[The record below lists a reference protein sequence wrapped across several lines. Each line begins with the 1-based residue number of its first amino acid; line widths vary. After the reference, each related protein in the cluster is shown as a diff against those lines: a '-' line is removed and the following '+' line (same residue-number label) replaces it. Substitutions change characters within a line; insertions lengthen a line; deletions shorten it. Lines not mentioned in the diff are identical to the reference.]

1 MSTTLFVKLIG
12 DFGIVINDQLITIEN
27 NKPTNANLMLQYLF
41 FNYATGVS
49 KENLIKSF
57 YDGDDIVNP
66 ENNLKVNMHRLRRLL
81 KEATDLDLDFIKI
94 KKSVYFINPDI
105 SVKIDYI
112 DFQKEI
118 ELAKA
123 ETSTALKI
131 SHLEKALSYY
141 DNELLVHLSTLPDV
155 AYANIQLKKMYFE
168 ALFELIN
175 LRGFSYYQENVNVVN
190 KAISIYPYDDEL
202 YVQKLK
208 LMIDAKDYKEATSFY
223 TATNSFFME
232 NMGMN
237 EIPALKEEYMKMSEN
252 ISNSISDIVDVRDTI
267 KEENEP
273 RHAYFCNYLS
283 FIDNYHIVNRLMTR
297 LGKSVYLLLCT
308 IDEDDV
314 DRLNV
319 LNRNVHE
326 AIEMTLRSGD
336 IFTSYNAN
344 QFLVLLCNLQ
354 QENMS
359 LVTSRINEYL
369 RKNTKVN
376 LDKVTFTSISTLESL
391 K

>member
-1 MSTTLFVKLIG
+1 MSTSIFVKLIG
-12 DFGIVINDQLITIEN
+12 EFGIVLNDRLITIEN
-27 NKPTNANLMLQYLF
+27 NKPTNANLMLQYLL

-49 KENLIKSF
+49 KESLIKCF

-81 KEATDLDLDFIKI
+81 KEATGSDYDIIKI
-94 KKSVYFINPDI
+94 KKSVYFINPDLPI
-105 SVKIDYI
+105 KIDYLE
-112 DFQKEI
+112 FQKEI
-118 ELAKA
+118 QWANDARTNE
-123 ETSTALKI
+123 EKI
-131 SHLEKALSYY
+131 AHLEKAISYY
-141 DNELLVHLSTLPDV
+141 DNELLVNLSTLSDV
-155 AYANIQLKKMYFE
+155 AYANIQLKKMFING
-168 ALFELIN
+168 LVELVN
-175 LRGFSYYQENVNVVN
+175 LRGVSCYQENIALLD

-202 YVQKLK
+202 YVEKLK
-208 LMIDAKDYKEATSFY
+208 LMIEAKDYKVATAFY
-223 TATNSFFME
+223 TATNSFFLE

-237 EIPALKEEYMKMSEN
+237 ELPALKEEYKKMSEN

-267 KEENEP
+267 KEEVEP

-308 IDEDDV
+308 IEEDDIE
-314 DRLNV
+314 RLNET
-319 LNRNVHE
+319 NKSVHE
-326 AIEMTLRSGD
+326 SIEMTLRSGD

-354 QENMS
+354 QENVS
-359 LVTSRINEYL
+359 LVTGRITEYL

-376 LDKVTFTSISTLESL
+376 LDKINFTFISTLESL

>member
-1 MSTTLFVKLIG
+1 MSTSIFVKLIG
-12 DFGIVINDQLITIEN
+12 EFGIVLNDRLITIEN
-27 NKPTNANLMLQYLF
+27 NKPTNANLMLQYLL

-49 KENLIKSF
+49 KESLIKCF

-81 KEATDLDLDFIKI
+81 KEATGSDYDIIKI
-94 KKSVYFINPDI
+94 KKSVYFINPDLPI
-105 SVKIDYI
+105 SIDYLE
-112 DFQKEI
+112 FQKEI
-118 ELAKA
+118 QLAN
-123 ETSTALKI
+123 TSKTNEDKI
-131 SHLEKALSYY
+131 THLEKAMTYY
-141 DNELLVHLSTLPDV
+141 DGELLVNLSTLSDV
-155 AYANIQLKKMYFE
+155 AYANIQLKKQFING
-168 ALFELIN
+168 LIKLVN
-175 LRGFSYYQENVNVVN
+175 LRGDSYQENIALLD
-190 KAISIYPYDDEL
+190 KAISVYPYDDEL
-202 YVQKLK
+202 YVEKLK
-208 LMIDAKDYKEATSFY
+208 LMIEAKDYKVATAFY
-223 TATNSFFME
+223 TATNSFFLE

-237 EIPALKEEYMKMSEN
+237 ELPALKEEYKKMSEN

-267 KEENEP
+267 KEEVEP

-308 IDEDDV
+308 IEEDDIE
-314 DRLNV
+314 RLNET
-319 LNRNVHE
+319 NKSVHE
-326 AIEMTLRSGD
+326 SIEMTLRSGD

-354 QENMS
+354 QENVS
-359 LVTSRINEYL
+359 LVTGRITEYL

-376 LDKVTFTSISTLESL
+376 LDKINFTFISTLESL